1 MTLEER
7 IGRTI
12 NRLVVVEHVLA
23 LQMLEAADDMPPMNE
38 AALNA
43 GLRELIDEAFHDLKP
58 IEDAPFAINSWEP
71 DSDKQPEPDETGG
84 ARPAPPVAG

>member
-1 MTLEER
+1 MWYV
-7 IGRTI
+7 GR
-12 NRLVVVEHVLA
+12 LPDH
-23 LQMLEAADDMPPMNE
+23 E

-58 IEDAPFAINSWEP
+58 IEDAPFPVTNWEP

-84 ARPAPPVAG
+84 ARPAQPASAR